1 MNCTKLR
8 NFAALC
14 CKQIVD
20 FFSDLTSYYHE
31 LQNEIANLV
40 TSSFQVQNASTL
52 SREDRAELFCNNK
65 QIPANSGMLWVT
77 VKWFLTYV
85 TDYIGNAPVRR
96 QRRLSTRLKI
106 STGKHCFSFQQTGLT
121 KWVTAFKSNE
131 TVRIDPDLTKK
142 TLNNLSM
149 TDASIIAEVSITINR
164 QAGNP
169 NVGRNKSL
177 IWNSIRFCMCIGIFH
192 SF

>member
-1 MNCTKLR
+1 MQVTHLHELHKATC

-40 TSSFQVQNASTL
+40 TSSFQVHNASTL
-52 SREDRAELFCNNK
+52 SREDRAELFWNNK

-106 STGKHCFSFQQTGLT
+106 STGKHCFSFQQSGLT
-121 KWVTAFKSNE
+121 K
-131 TVRIDPDLTKK
+131 
-142 TLNNLSM
+142 
-149 TDASIIAEVSITINR
+149 
-164 QAGNP
+164 
-169 NVGRNKSL
+169 
-177 IWNSIRFCMCIGIFH
+177 
-192 SF
+192 